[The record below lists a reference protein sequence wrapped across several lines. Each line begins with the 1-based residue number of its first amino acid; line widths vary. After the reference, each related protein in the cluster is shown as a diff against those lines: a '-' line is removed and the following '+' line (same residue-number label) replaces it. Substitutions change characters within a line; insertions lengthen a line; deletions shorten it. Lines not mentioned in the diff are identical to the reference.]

1 MLQCVEC
8 EDDLTEALRGMWK
21 KAVVIYLKILP
32 QHLLGEIKIH
42 GTLQSV
48 EAASGPESNLGPTGI
63 RNLQFQ

>member
-1 MLQCVEC
+1 
-8 EDDLTEALRGMWK
+8 MWK